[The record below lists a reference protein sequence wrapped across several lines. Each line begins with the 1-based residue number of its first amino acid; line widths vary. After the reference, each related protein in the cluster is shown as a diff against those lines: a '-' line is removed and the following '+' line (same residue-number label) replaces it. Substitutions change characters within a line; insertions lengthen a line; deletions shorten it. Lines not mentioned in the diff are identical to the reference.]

1 MNIKLLPCLLGMM
14 LFAGVCRAADV
25 PGEKLPTRY
34 GLAVL
39 GGMAYDP
46 HRFGLGL
53 VQGYALFDYDRVCFW
68 QEAPEDLRLRLEAN
82 LGLAGRE
89 GERVAAS
96 VNMLAFKYLER
107 FGAANWRPYL
117 EAGIGVIYTDFQAD
131 GQGLR
136 VNFNP
141 QAGAGIEWDRPG
153 GHALQAGLRLH
164 HLSNGGL
171 SDDNRGIN
179 SLLLMIGWLY

>member
-1 MNIKLLPCLLGMM
+1 MMRRTLALWLLTLG
-14 LFAGVCRAADV
+14 LALAPAAPAVAADPV
-25 PGEKLPTRY
+25 PTRY

-68 QEAPEDLRLRLEAN
+68 QEAPEDLRLRVEAN
-82 LGLAGRE
+82 LGLANRE
-89 GERVAAS
+89 GARAIAS
-96 VNMLAFKYLER
+96 VNLLAFKYLER

-117 EAGIGVIYTDFQAD
+117 EAGIGVSYTDFLAE

-164 HLSNGGL
+164 HLSNAGL
-171 SDDNRGIN
+171 DTDNRGVN
-179 SLLLMIGWLY
+179 SLLLMVGWLY